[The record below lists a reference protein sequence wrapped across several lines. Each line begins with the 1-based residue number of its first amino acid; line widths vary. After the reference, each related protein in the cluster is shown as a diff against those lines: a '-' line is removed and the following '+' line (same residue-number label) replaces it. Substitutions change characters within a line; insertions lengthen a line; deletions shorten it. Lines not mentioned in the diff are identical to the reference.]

1 MRKIKLRKKI
11 NKKNK
16 VTIIVILLIISVI
29 IVFKIFN
36 KFAKPIF
43 MTYAKSET
51 KKLATLIINSAVSKQ
66 VSENLTVDNLFN
78 MTTDKDGNITS
89 INFNSVIV
97 NKVLT
102 TTTNSVELNLRYIQ
116 NGQVDLLEIPN
127 DVLVSYD
134 KNKLKKGI
142 LYEMPFGVVFNNSI
156 LTNVSPKIPVKLNLI
171 GSIVSQIDTK
181 ITNYGINNALI
192 EVYINLEVDLRVILP
207 FVSDKTTVK
216 TSVPVAIKLIQGRV
230 PDYYS
235 NGLTSPSISV
245 PIE

>member
-1 MRKIKLRKKI
+1 MRKVKLRKKI
-11 NKKNK
+11 KIRNKI
-16 VTIIVILLIISVI
+16 TIIIILLLISILV
-29 IVFKIFN
+29 VFKIFN
-36 KFAKPIF
+36 RFAKPIF

-51 KKLATLIINSAVSKQ
+51 KKLATLIINNAVSKQ

-78 MTTDKDGNITS
+78 ITNDKNGNITS

-102 TTTNSVELNLRYIQ
+102 TTTSSVELNLRYIQ

-127 DVLVSYD
+127 DVLISYD
-134 KNKLKKGI
+134 KEKLKKGI
-142 LYEMPFGVVFNNSI
+142 VYEMPFGVIFNNSI
-156 LTNVSPKIPVKLNLI
+156 LTNISPKIPVKLNLI
-171 GSIVSQIDTK
+171 GSITSQIDTK

-192 EVYINLEVDLRVILP
+192 EVYINLELDLQVILP

-216 TSVPVAIKLIQGRV
+216 TSVPVAIKLIQGSV
-230 PDYYS
+230 PNYYS
-235 NGLTSPSISV
+235 NGLSSPSISI